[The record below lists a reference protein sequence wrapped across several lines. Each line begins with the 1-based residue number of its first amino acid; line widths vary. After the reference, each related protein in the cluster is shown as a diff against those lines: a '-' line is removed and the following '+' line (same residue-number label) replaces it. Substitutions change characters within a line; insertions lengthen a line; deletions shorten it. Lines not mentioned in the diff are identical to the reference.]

1 MIVVTTPSGNIGH
14 QVLDNLLTSNVQ
26 GIRVIARDPSELP
39 HPVLERVEVVEGAHG
54 DSDVVDTAYAGA
66 DAVLPPGVTG
76 TACRF
81 SKSLF
86 VAGAADV
93 VVPVLDV
100 PSVLGGMT

>member
-1 MIVVTTPSGNIGH
+1 MVVLGGAIGAGGAVAGCPVESVAPLAGFFTP
-14 QVLDNLLTSNVQ
+14 
-26 GIRVIARDPSELP
+26 
-39 HPVLERVEVVEGAHG
+39 
-54 DSDVVDTAYAGA
+54 AGA